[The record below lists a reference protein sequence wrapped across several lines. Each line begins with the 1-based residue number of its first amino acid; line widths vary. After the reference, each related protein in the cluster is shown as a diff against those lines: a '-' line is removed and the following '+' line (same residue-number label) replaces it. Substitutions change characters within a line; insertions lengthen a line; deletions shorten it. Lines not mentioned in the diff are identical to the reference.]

1 MSDELKP
8 DVRTGSE
15 PQVRSSEL
23 VVPRPTPWPKEGDR
37 VLHEASGKEGDVLSN
52 VDGVVKVDW
61 GLCITTV
68 RASELEYVQ

>member
-1 MSDELKP
+1 MDSKDG
-8 DVRTGSE
+8 TQSE
-15 PQVRSSEL
+15 SQIRSSEI

-52 VDGVVKVDW
+52 DNGTVRVDW
-61 GLCITTV
+61 GLYITTV